1 MIGWYLSCE
10 LFEKNDSVV
19 LPSAAF
25 PPPHAASGT
34 SIAAAATAA
43 IILMDFFSMM
53 YSSLC
58 SIIGTRFTYVSFVEP
73 TPAAVDTRQ
82 YVFN

>member
-1 MIGWYLSCE
+1 MVFRLTGDDTQIYLT
-10 LFEKNDSVV
+10 KD
-19 LPSAAF
+19 
-25 PPPHAASGT
+25 T

-58 SIIGTRFTYVSFVEP
+58 SIIGTRFTCVHSSNP
-73 TPAAVDTRQ
+73 LQLR
-82 YVFN
+82 